1 MFEAQGPEAAKG
13 LYKPWDLK
21 LGQHPLIGNQIAS
34 VLK

>member
-1 MFEAQGPEAAKG
+1 MFEAQGPEAARG

-21 LGQHPLIGNQIAS
+21 LGQRSLTGNQIAS